1 MMNKFRKV
9 CSASLCAVS
18 LNSLGAGATSAI
30 KIDIKIED
38 IGEICPNIH
47 RKWADIYFKLLTL
60 EYFKGNAF
68 DWRTYEKEILEDIK
82 KLIIDKGA
90 ANIDAWDIVNIVSTY
105 TYKGD
110 KVLVKFR
117 KNNGKFN
124 LFIDNT
130 DKSVDETVK
139 LIGEYI
145 ED

>member
-68 DWRTYEKEILEDIK
+68 DWRKETT
-82 KLIIDKGA
+82 A
-90 ANIDAWDIVNIVSTY
+90 IVMRPRSHPTIT
-105 TYKGD
+105 
-110 KVLVKFR
+110 
-117 KNNGKFN
+117 
-124 LFIDNT
+124 
-130 DKSVDETVK
+130 SV
-139 LIGEYI
+139 G
-145 ED
+145 